1 MNNEEKFYAAK
12 VLKESSK
19 LFEKEINILN
29 TLKSANNQN
38 IVNIISSG
46 EGISKNQYLVYEY
59 TSKDE
64 VFNYIY
70 WVKCGLS
77 ERNSKVIFIKIFKGF
92 QACHNSGICNILVD
106 ENFNPKIYNFG
117 FPTENNE
124 HFLNL
129 FF

>member
-1 MNNEEKFYAAK
+1 MFYRIKIINIINIKSLFFLFYNYVLNKAIKVLESIDSKYIIEDKKDIESKLMFIQCMNNEEKFYAAK

-70 WVKCGLS
+70 
-77 ERNSKVIFIKIFKGF
+77 
-92 QACHNSGICNILVD
+92 
-106 ENFNPKIYNFG
+106 
-117 FPTENNE
+117 
-124 HFLNL
+124 
-129 FF
+129 

>member
-1 MNNEEKFYAAK
+1 MFYRIKIINIINIKSLFFLFYNYVLNKAIKVLESIDSKYIIEDKKDIEPQLMFIQCMNNEEKFYATK
-12 VLKESSK
+12 VLKESSN

-46 EGISKNQYLVYEY
+46 EGLSKNQYLVHEY

-70 WVKCGLS
+70 
-77 ERNSKVIFIKIFKGF
+77 
-92 QACHNSGICNILVD
+92 
-106 ENFNPKIYNFG
+106 
-117 FPTENNE
+117 
-124 HFLNL
+124 
-129 FF
+129 

>member
-1 MNNEEKFYAAK
+1 MNNEETFYAAK

-29 TLKSANNQN
+29 TPNQN

-77 ERNSKVIFIKIFKGF
+77 ERYYSKVIFTKIFKGF

-117 FPTENNE
+117 FPTQNND

>member
-1 MNNEEKFYAAK
+1 MNNEEKFYATK
-12 VLKESSK
+12 VLKESSN

-46 EGISKNQYLVYEY
+46 EGISKNQYLYMNILP
-59 TSKDE
+59 KMKF
-64 VFNYIY
+64 FNYIY

-77 ERNSKVIFIKIFKGF
+77 ERNSKVIFTKIFKGF
-92 QACHNSGICNILVD
+92 QACDNSGICSILVD

-117 FPTENNE
+117 FPTQNNE

>member
-12 VLKESSK
+12 VLKESSN

-29 TLKSANNQN
+29 TLKSANNQK

-46 EGISKNQYLVYEY
+46 EGLSKNQYLVHEY

-77 ERNSKVIFIKIFKGF
+77 ERYRKVIFTKIFKGF

-117 FPTENNE
+117 FATQNNAY
-124 HFLNL
+124 FLNL

>member
-1 MNNEEKFYAAK
+1 MNNEEKFYATK
-12 VLKESSK
+12 VLKESSNI
-19 LFEKEINILN
+19 FEKEINILN

-70 WVKCGLS
+70 
-77 ERNSKVIFIKIFKGF
+77 
-92 QACHNSGICNILVD
+92 
-106 ENFNPKIYNFG
+106 
-117 FPTENNE
+117 
-124 HFLNL
+124 
-129 FF
+129 

>member
-1 MNNEEKFYAAK
+1 MNNEETFYAAK
-12 VLKESSK
+12 VLEKSSK

-46 EGISKNQYLVYEY
+46 EGISKNQYLYMNILP
-59 TSKDE
+59 KMKF
-64 VFNYIY
+64 FNYIY

-77 ERNSKVIFIKIFKGF
+77 ERNSKVIFTKIFKGF
-92 QACHNSGICNILVD
+92 QACHNSGICTILVD

-117 FPTENNE
+117 FATQNNA